1 MTVGLVRLNASPV
14 PNGAAS
20 TTLDAVWAGPSLT
33 TGLRVAIARGAF
45 GQVELGGG
53 AVTHGVV
60 GLLNNDTT
68 LLRIDGTW
76 AIATL
81 GLGLAFH

>member
-1 MTVGLVRLNASPV
+1 
-14 PNGAAS
+14 
-20 TTLDAVWAGPSLT
+20 
-33 TGLRVAIARGAF
+33 
-45 GQVELGGG
+45 
-53 AVTHGVV
+53 VTHGVV

-81 GLGLAFH
+81 GAGLAFH